1 MDKLPIDCVFHCFC
15 CKVDGTLHSLEF
27 LFQALMVRS
36 LIASFNIRYF
46 HVEDSLFHDIHSLFP
61 LLRLT
66 TRE

>member
-36 LIASFNIRYF
+36 LIANFNIRYF
-46 HVEDSLFHDIHSLFP
+46 LMLKTVCFMIFTHYFP
-61 LLRLT
+61 FCG
-66 TRE
+66 